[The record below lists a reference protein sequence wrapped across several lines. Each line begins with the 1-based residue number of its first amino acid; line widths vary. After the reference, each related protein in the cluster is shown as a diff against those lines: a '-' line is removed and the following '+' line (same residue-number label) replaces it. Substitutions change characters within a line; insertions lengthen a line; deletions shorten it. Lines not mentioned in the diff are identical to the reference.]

1 MTLLYFFRRLN
12 EIGLNWTCMWDVR
25 AVKLEPR
32 YSSISGPRFYMSFD
46 EILKMSD
53 EEFGSLATTLQ
64 LEELWG

>member
-1 MTLLYFFRRLN
+1 
-12 EIGLNWTCMWDVR
+12 MWDVR